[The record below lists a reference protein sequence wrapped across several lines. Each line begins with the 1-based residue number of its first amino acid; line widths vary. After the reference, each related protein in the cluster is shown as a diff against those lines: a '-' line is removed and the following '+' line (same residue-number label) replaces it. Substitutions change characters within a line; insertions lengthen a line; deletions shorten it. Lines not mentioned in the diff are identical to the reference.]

1 MAIYLKA
8 YDHFVFPGK
17 WTILVSIFLNLL
29 INILP
34 IKSFLLLKSKNI
46 NQN

>member
-8 YDHFVFPGK
+8 YDHFVFPRK
-17 WTILVSIFLNLL
+17 LTILVSIFLNLL

-34 IKSFLLLKSKNI
+34 IKFFLLLKSKNI
-46 NQN
+46 N